1 MIISRKSPTSFATQ
15 EYSVHIVHIYSFVH
29 LLMSSLNIN
38 PLPPILFYCFDALH
52 ISFPIECLLCFNKKI
67 ELKLYF
73 KEFHRPE
80 TTEQAVY

>member
-1 MIISRKSPTSFATQ
+1 
-15 EYSVHIVHIYSFVH
+15 
-29 LLMSSLNIN
+29 MSSLNIN

-52 ISFPIECLLCFNKKI
+52 ISFPIECLLCFNKKT